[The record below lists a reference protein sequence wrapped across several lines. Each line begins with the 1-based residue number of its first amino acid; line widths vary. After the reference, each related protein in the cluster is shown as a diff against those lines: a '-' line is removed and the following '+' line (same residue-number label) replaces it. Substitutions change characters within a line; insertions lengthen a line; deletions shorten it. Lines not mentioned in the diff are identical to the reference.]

1 MGCNLA
7 SCPTCIE
14 VDEQC
19 CLIASDI
26 SLRKEAGSQMRE
38 RMAAEALGFW
48 REGKRVSRSPRESG
62 AGGGEEG

>member
-38 RMAAEALGFW
+38 RMAAEVQKRWSFGE
-48 REGKRVSRSPRESG
+48 RGKE
-62 AGGGEEG
+62 